1 MGLAFDTIS
10 QFPIRAK
17 SPFQNLVDQ
26 GVVTSHM
33 FGFKLGR
40 SDSELFLGGFNPT
53 YKKDDFTWLNVS
65 GGVC

>member
-1 MGLAFDTIS
+1 MGLAFDNIS
-10 QFPIRAK
+10 QFGARAK
-17 SPFQNLVDQ
+17 SPFQNLINQ

-53 YKKDDFTWLNVS
+53 YKEDDFKWLKVS
-65 GGVC
+65 DGVC